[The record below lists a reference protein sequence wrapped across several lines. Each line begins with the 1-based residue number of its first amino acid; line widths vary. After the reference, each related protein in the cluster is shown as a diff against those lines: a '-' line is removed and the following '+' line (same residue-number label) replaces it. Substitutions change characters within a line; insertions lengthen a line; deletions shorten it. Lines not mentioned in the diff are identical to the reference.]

1 MPKISIVIP
10 AYNVGNYLQECLDSV
25 RNQTFS
31 DIEAIVVNDASPDNV
46 GEVAAQAAAQDA
58 RIRVVTNNPNMGTHR
73 TRMAGV
79 ENASGEYTFFLDGD
93 DALKPDMC
101 EQLAA
106 EIDKHPVDVL
116 HFGLTVVATND
127 LLENER
133 QAFETFNNTPTPDST
148 GEDIVRDIFD
158 ESRGYKVD
166 WRVTQRLYKTSLLKK
181 AFAAMTRDRLGR
193 SQDGYECFVVSAFAQ
208 SYHSCKDC
216 RGYIYYYGRGISG
229 TNMINAAKYARYCGH
244 FKADFNAAYEFADA
258 QRSEMLHDCAQG
270 FQRKAT
276 EILANDWKVRVPE
289 EEKAEAA
296 KQMEAVFGPAITG
309 RELYRFVRDDA
320 YALLSKGQLLPTDA
334 NLSNWFGIANAI
346 SVPTDRVSADTIRF
360 HEMKRIAISH
370 MHELTEKSNNTE
382 AFQNYDKQNIR
393 IFVTAHKNVDRFDSD
408 IMQPVQVGPKNERF
422 PWAFHDDEGENIAD
436 LNPRYCELTTQYW
449 AWKNINADYY
459 GFCHYRRY
467 FDFSETV
474 HEENAFGEIMDD
486 YIDAKA
492 AKEYGLDDNNIA
504 HVVKQYDVI
513 TTPFGDLDEIINK
526 YGSPRALWEAAP
538 LLHDDDLKRCYQILC
553 AMYPDYRKDAQDFFN
568 GNKACFCNMFIMK
581 KEIFFDYC
589 SWMFPIL
596 EEFDRNTDYST
607 YSKEALR
614 TPGHLSE
621 RLLNIYLMHHK
632 RISSNW
638 KFKELQCVHFTNPEP
653 AEELEPLDVFDKPIV
668 PVVFAADDNYV
679 PQLTTT
685 VYSAMKNADPSYFYD
700 VVVLQ
705 RNIAWDKQERLRD
718 FFKQFP
724 NMSLRFTNVERE
736 LSGHD
741 LSTNNAHISIET
753 YYRFLIQKLLP
764 FYDKVLYLDSDIV
777 INGDIAKLY
786 NTDLQGKLL
795 GAIRDIDF
803 LANLNVK
810 HGKRMGYAKNVLKM
824 KNPYDYFQ
832 AGVLVLNT
840 KAMRERYTIRQWL
853 TYASNPAF
861 IYNDQDVLNAHCE
874 GEVLYLPWEWNVVHD
889 CGGRVGNLF
898 VQAPNDIYDA
908 YMRSRNNPQ
917 IIHYAG
923 FQKPWTDPDC
933 DFASIYW
940 RYARETPFY
949 ERLLKRVVKATA
961 PKAPVIVTPAKPPRA
976 VGEDSPIRKIIDP
989 IMPIGS
995 RRREL
1000 LKSIGRTARD
1010 RR

>member
-1 MPKISIVIP
+1 MSSSR
-10 AYNVGNYLQECLDSV
+10 LE
-25 RNQTFS
+25 R
-31 DIEAIVVNDASPDNV
+31 
-46 GEVAAQAAAQDA
+46 
-58 RIRVVTNNPNMGTHR
+58 
-73 TRMAGV
+73 
-79 ENASGEYTFFLDGD
+79 
-93 DALKPDMC
+93 
-101 EQLAA
+101 A
-106 EIDKHPVDVL
+106 E
-116 HFGLTVVATND
+116 
-127 LLENER
+127 
-133 QAFETFNNTPTPDST
+133 
-148 GEDIVRDIFD
+148 
-158 ESRGYKVD
+158 
-166 WRVTQRLYKTSLLKK
+166 
-181 AFAAMTRDRLGR
+181 
-193 SQDGYECFVVSAFAQ
+193 DGYECLVISSLAS
-208 SYHSCKDC
+208 SYRSRKDC
-216 RGYIYYYGRGISG
+216 RGYQYHYGRGVTG
-229 TNMINAAKYARYCGH
+229 TNQISAQKYCLFCEQ
-244 FKADFNAAYEFADA
+244 FKACFDAAQIYSYSH
-258 QRSEMLHDCAQG
+258 SELDLQDCVDG
-270 FQRKAT
+270 YRWKAT
-276 EILANDWKVRVPE
+276 ELLANDLNVRVADD
-289 EEKAEAA
+289 EKKTAV
-296 KQMEAVFGPAITG
+296 QSMIAVFGQNITAC
-309 RELYRFVRDDA
+309 EVWRFIRDNAWNALTSKDNAEYMSRVNAWHDISNIFDFTQSNSVEDNRYQNVRHRA
-320 YALLSKGQLLPTDA
+320 EELLSDLASEQNVD
-334 NLSNWFGIANAI
+334 NYNNQ
-346 SVPTDRVSADTIRF
+346 RVR
-360 HEMKRIAISH
+360 
-370 MHELTEKSNNTE
+370 L
-382 AFQNYDKQNIR
+382 
-393 IFVTAHKNVDRFDSD
+393 FVTTHKNVNRFESD
-408 IMQPVQVGPKNERF
+408 IMQPVQVGLHEGSYRF
-422 PWAFHDDEGENIAD
+422 PWAFHDDEGENISD
-436 LNPRYCELTTQYW
+436 RNPRYCELTTQYW
-449 AWKNINADYY
+449 AWKNVDADYY

-467 FDFSETV
+467 FDFSDTP
-474 HEENAFGEIMDD
+474 HKENPYGEIMDD
-486 YIDAKA
+486 YIDARA
-492 AKEYGLDDNNIA
+492 AKEYGLDDKNIEQI
-504 HVVKQYDVI
+504 VRQYDVI
-513 TTPFGDLDEIINK
+513 TTPFGDLTKIIDK
-526 YGSPRALWEAAP
+526 HGTPRALWEAAP
-538 LLHDDDLKRCYQILC
+538 LLHDDDLLRCYRILC
-553 AMYPDYRKDAQDFFN
+553 KMYPDYKEDADAFFK

-596 EEFDRNTDYST
+596 EEFDKNTNYSA

-632 RISSNW
+632 RICSNW

-653 AEELEPLDVFDKPIV
+653 AEELKPLDVFDKPIV

-685 VYSAMKNADPSYFYD
+685 VYSAMKNADPTYFYD

-736 LSGHD
+736 LSGYD

-777 INGDIAKLY
+777 INGDISKLY

-840 KAMRERYTIRQWL
+840 KAMRERYTIKQWL

-908 YMRSRNNPQ
+908 YMKSRNNPQ

-961 PKAPVIVTPAKPPRA
+961 PSKPVVESVKPPRA
-976 VGEDSPIRKIIDP
+976 IGEDNAIRRIIDP

-1000 LKSIGRTARD
+1000 FKAVGRIARS
-1010 RR
+1010 RH

>member
-632 RISSNW
+632 RIGSNW

-705 RNIAWDKQERLRD
+705 QNIAWDKQERLRD

-976 VGEDSPIRKIIDP
+976 VGEDNPIRKIIDP

-1000 LKSIGRTARD
+1000 LKLIGRTARG

>member
-10 AYNVGNYLQECLDSV
+10 AYNVGDYLQECLDSV

-46 GEVAAQAAAQDA
+46 GEIAAQAAAQDP
-58 RIRVVTNNPNMGTHR
+58 RIRVITNNPNMGTHR
-73 TRMAGV
+73 TRMAGA

-116 HFGLTVVATND
+116 HYGLTVVAANE
-127 LLENER
+127 LLEDER

-229 TNMINAAKYARYCGH
+229 TNMINAAKYARYCDH
-244 FKADFNAAYEFADA
+244 FKADFDAAYEFADA

-296 KQMEAVFGPAITG
+296 KQMEAIFGPAITG

-360 HEMKRIAISH
+360 HEIKRIAISH

-589 SWMFPIL
+589 EWMFPIL

-632 RISSNW
+632 RIGSNW

-653 AEELEPLDVFDKPIV
+653 AEELKPLDVFDKPIV

-679 PQLTTT
+679 SQLTTT
-685 VYSAMKNADPSYFYD
+685 VYSAMKNADSSYFYD

-1000 LKSIGRTARD
+1000 LKSIGRTARG

>member
-632 RISSNW
+632 RIGSNW

-1000 LKSIGRTARD
+1000 LKSIGRTARG

>member
-346 SVPTDRVSADTIRF
+346 SVSTDRVSADTIRF

-632 RISSNW
+632 RIGSNW

-736 LSGHD
+736 LSGYD

-786 NTDLQGKLL
+786 NTELQGKLL

-976 VGEDSPIRKIIDP
+976 VGEDNPIRKIIDP

-1000 LKSIGRTARD
+1000 LKSIGRTARG

>member
-632 RISSNW
+632 RIGSNW

-764 FYDKVLYLDSDIV
+764 FYDKILYLDSDIV

-1000 LKSIGRTARD
+1000 LKSIGRTARG

>member
-46 GEVAAQAAAQDA
+46 GEIAAQAAAQDP
-58 RIRVVTNNPNMGTHR
+58 RIRVITNNPNMGTHR
-73 TRMAGV
+73 TRMAGA

-116 HFGLTVVATND
+116 HYGLTVVAANE
-127 LLENER
+127 LLEDER

-229 TNMINAAKYARYCGH
+229 TNMINAAKYARYCDH
-244 FKADFNAAYEFADA
+244 FKADFDAAYEFADA

-296 KQMEAVFGPAITG
+296 KQMEAIFGPAITG

-360 HEMKRIAISH
+360 HEIKRIAISH

-589 SWMFPIL
+589 EWMFPIL

-632 RISSNW
+632 RIGSNW

-653 AEELEPLDVFDKPIV
+653 AEELKPLDVFDKPIV

-679 PQLTTT
+679 SQLTTT

-1000 LKSIGRTARD
+1000 LKSIGRTARG

>member
-632 RISSNW
+632 RIGSNW

-685 VYSAMKNADPSYFYD
+685 VYSAMKNADSSYFYD

-976 VGEDSPIRKIIDP
+976 VGEDNPIRKIIDP

-1000 LKSIGRTARD
+1000 LKLIGRTAQG

>member
-10 AYNVGNYLQECLDSV
+10 AYNVGDYLQECLDSV

-46 GEVAAQAAAQDA
+46 GEIAAQAAAQDP
-58 RIRVVTNNPNMGTHR
+58 RIRVITNNPNMGTHR
-73 TRMAGV
+73 TRMAGA

-116 HFGLTVVATND
+116 HYGLTVVAANE
-127 LLENER
+127 LLEDER

-229 TNMINAAKYARYCGH
+229 TNMINAAKYARYCDH
-244 FKADFNAAYEFADA
+244 FKADFDAAYEFADA

-296 KQMEAVFGPAITG
+296 KQMEAIFGPAITG

-360 HEMKRIAISH
+360 HEIKRIAISH

-589 SWMFPIL
+589 EWMFPIL

-632 RISSNW
+632 RIGSNW

-653 AEELEPLDVFDKPIV
+653 AEELKPLDVFDKPIV

-679 PQLTTT
+679 SQLTTT

-741 LSTNNAHISIET
+741 LSINNAHISIET

-1000 LKSIGRTARD
+1000 LKSIGRTARG